1 MYFFHIDESGNR
13 DVKKTDEPHVLTAL
27 GMYENQWRGFET

>member
-13 DVKKTDEPHVLTAL
+13 DVKKTDEPYVLTAL
-27 GMYENQWRGFET
+27 GMYENQWRGLET